1 MTIVLNLAIC
11 VFLLLGTVVPSKAE
25 MQDPDIDLLVQLHTG
40 TDEQSQSQIQVKT
53 IMQKVS
59 FQLDAQYYLIILY

>member
-25 MQDPDIDLLVQLHTG
+25 MQDPDIDLLVQVHTG
-40 TDEQSQSQIQVKT
+40 TDERSQSQIQVKT
-53 IMQKVS
+53 ITQKVL
-59 FQLDAQYYLIILY
+59 FQLDAQYYLII